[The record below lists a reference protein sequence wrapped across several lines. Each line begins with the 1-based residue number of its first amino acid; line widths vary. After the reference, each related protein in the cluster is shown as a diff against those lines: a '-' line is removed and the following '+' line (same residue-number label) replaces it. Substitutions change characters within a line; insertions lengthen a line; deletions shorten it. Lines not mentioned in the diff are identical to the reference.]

1 MLPNHNTL
9 LPIEQ
14 EAADPIDY
22 SRTEDTHDQLDSKR
36 EVTNAVEGFGE
47 VEEHYEDMKSVINTI
62 TNAIHSR

>member
-14 EAADPIDY
+14 EVADPIYY
-22 SRTEDTHDQLDSKR
+22 SGTEATHDQLDSER
-36 EVTNAVEGFGE
+36 GVTNAVEGFGE